1 MFFKIY
7 VSLVLFCFSN
17 SSHVAKRM
25 SQANIIHRAECVEK
39 KQKKVVREGGGD
51 AGRQRVMMRRGD
63 GGGVRM
69 FVRHTA

>member
-7 VSLVLFCFSN
+7 VSLVLICFSN

-39 KQKKVVREGGGD
+39 KKWWVREVVMLGG
-51 AGRQRVMMRRGD
+51 RG
-63 GGGVRM
+63 
-69 FVRHTA
+69 